1 MADEFGYPEYAVEI
15 LNELKELRREV
26 ARLQRDVADLAKR
39 LAEPQTR
46 TSDSEIVLASLR
58 EAVEKLNAA
67 AAVVVENASL
77 MRATA
82 VEERARRDE
91 ACLAVLERLMALQE
105 VLNRL
110 YVK

>member
-1 MADEFGYPEYAVEI
+1 
-15 LNELKELRREV
+15 
-26 ARLQRDVADLAKR
+26 
-39 LAEPQTR
+39 
-46 TSDSEIVLASLR
+46 
-58 EAVEKLNAA
+58 VEKLNAA
-67 AAVVVENASL
+67 AAAVVENASL